1 MFGSLWNLF
10 VAFTR
15 ANLLGYG
22 GGPAVVPLIQVE
34 VVNNYK
40 WLTMEEFGEAYALGN
55 TLPGP
60 IATKMAGYIGYK
72 VGGALGAVV
81 ALLGTVV
88 PTVLAMI
95 ALYALF
101 LKYRDVPQIKG
112 LMKAVRPVVVT
123 LLVLLVVEMWPKSMG
138 SPISFVLLVLS
149 FVAIYFFKVHQALV
163 IAAAMV
169 FGIFFVR

>member
-1 MFGSLWNLF
+1 MFKILWDLF

-22 GGPAVVPLIQVE
+22 GGPAVIPLIQVE

-40 WLTMEEFGEAYALGN
+40 WLTVEEFGEAYALGN
-55 TLPGP
+55 SLPGP

-72 VGGALGAVV
+72 VAGTLGSFV
-81 ALLGTVV
+81 ALIGTVI
-88 PTVLAMI
+88 PTAIAMV

-101 LKYRDVPQIKG
+101 QKYRDIPQIKG

-123 LLVLLVVEMWPKSMG
+123 LLALLIVDMWPKSMG
-138 SPISFVLLVLS
+138 SATSYVLLVLS
-149 FVAIYFFKVHQALV
+149 FVAIYFFKVHQA
-163 IAAAMV
+163 IAIGAAMI